1 MSRTDTRE
9 IQSALEAILF
19 AAGEPVPVRR
29 IAAALNLEP
38 EDVEQAADA
47 LANQY
52 GFDRRGMRIVRLDD
66 CYQMCSSPEYADLI
80 RLTLETRKPPQL
92 SQPALEVLAVVAY
105 FQPVTRAYI
114 EQVRGVDCTYTVK
127 TLVERGLI
135 EEAGRLEVPGR
146 PMLFRTT
153 KVFLRTFGLKSL
165 MDLPELPEKQ
175 PDLDAQAQ
183 LEKAISALQP
193 AAGDPPPEES
203 S

>member
-1 MSRTDTRE
+1 M
-9 IQSALEAILF
+9 
-19 AAGEPVPVRR
+19 
-29 IAAALNLEP
+29 
-38 EDVEQAADA
+38 
-47 LANQY
+47 
-52 GFDRRGMRIVRLDD
+52 
-66 CYQMCSSPEYADLI
+66 
-80 RLTLETRKPPQL
+80 
-92 SQPALEVLAVVAY
+92 VAY

-127 TLVERGLI
+127 TLAERGLI
-135 EEAGRLEVPGR
+135 DEAGRLEVPGR

>member
-80 RLTLETRKPPQL
+80 RLILETRKPPQL

>member
-19 AAGEPVPVRR
+19 AAGESVPVRR

-80 RLTLETRKPPQL
+80 RLILETRKPPQL

>member
-80 RLTLETRKPPQL
+80 RLILETRKPPQL

-127 TLVERGLI
+127 TLAERGLI

>member
-80 RLTLETRKPPQL
+80 RLILETRKPPQL

-175 PDLDAQAQ
+175 PDLDTQAQ

>member
-47 LANQY
+47 MANQY

-80 RLTLETRKPPQL
+80 RLILETRKPPQL

-127 TLVERGLI
+127 TLAERGLI

-193 AAGDPPPEES
+193 AAGDPSPEES

>member
-80 RLTLETRKPPQL
+80 RLILETRKPPQL

-127 TLVERGLI
+127 TLTERGLI

>member
-80 RLTLETRKPPQL
+80 RLILETRKPPQL
-92 SQPALEVLAVVAY
+92 SQPAQEVLAVVAY

-127 TLVERGLI
+127 TLAERGLI